1 MSKLTDREKRADR
14 KKAAESAP
22 LTDWQPLIR
31 TAGGTRHYWRDTE
44 DGAEIKSVTDV
55 APILEQNKAMANHND
70 GWSPSKELRR
80 VGSIPFALI
89 YKWLEEDKVNVLDA
103 GHDPH
108 AAAYLMRK
116 LNDSQ
121 YAYLRTAPGRV
132 GMSNGILR

>member
-1 MSKLTDREKRADR
+1 MLTDREKRADR
-14 KKAAESAP
+14 KRAAEAAP
-22 LTDWQPLIR
+22 LTDWQLLWKSEAG
-31 TAGGTRHYWRDTE
+31 TAHYWRDTE

-55 APILEQNKAMANHND
+55 APILERNKAMANHND

-89 YKWLEEDKVNVLDA
+89 HKWLCEDGVNVLDA

-116 LNDSQ
+116 LNDPD
-121 YAYLRTAPGRV
+121 YRHLRTAPGRL
-132 GMSNGILR
+132 GISDGVIR